1 MTALVCVPAWG
12 PWALTLTWTL
22 WWVDVVISVACCMFL
37 PFAMYVIFISTLS
50 KTIPAAAFLSQ
61 LNAEASAIRQLLIEH
76 AECIFT
82 AHHLFKP

>member
-37 PFAMYVIFISTLS
+37 PFAMYVIFVSTLS
-50 KTIPAAAFLSQ
+50 ETIPTAAFLSQ
-61 LNAEASAIRQLLIEH
+61 LNAEASVIQQLLIEH
-76 AECIFT
+76 AECIST
-82 AHHLFKP
+82 VRHLFKP